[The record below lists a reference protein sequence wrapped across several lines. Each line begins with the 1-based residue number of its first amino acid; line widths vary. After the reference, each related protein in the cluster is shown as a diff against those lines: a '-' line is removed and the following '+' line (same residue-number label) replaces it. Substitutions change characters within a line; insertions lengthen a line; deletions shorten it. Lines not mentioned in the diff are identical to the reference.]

1 MHLTSSNTTRLVTLS
16 PSKLS
21 LTDTNQISFAAS
33 LLGIFAMLGAKIS
46 IVLLYQRLAP
56 QQASKG
62 MLFLY
67 ATIAVWAVFAILAQ
81 SFQCGGSVIFT
92 PEKCLSGSLQYPAII
107 LNIITDALLSFWMAP
122 RFWGLQGSTS
132 SRLVPIILFGLRIF
146 VCFVSVAK
154 LIVYGFNVGKDD
166 QTWAQVTPWVF
177 NMYANPPSS
186 LQTMVA
192 NPKSHSVVVHL
203 STFHA
208 TLPRINSL
216 IVDFS
221 TGQIDLRVAERDI
234 ELMDNSRSGGNS
246 KDRSGTFKDLQNV
259 KGSQNQDSQIRSP
272 KLKEKVASP
281 KKWRGERE
289 STEELQT
296 VCCGKRESDMGSRDF
311 SGGDADETGSQ
322 SSLSRNAVYQTVE
335 FRWEE
340 EYKARKSKS

>member
-1 MHLTSSNTTRLVTLS
+1 MIRLGRRLRLGCLTC
-16 PSKLS
+16 KLAN
-21 LTDTNQISFAAS
+21 LPS
-33 LLGIFAMLGAKIS
+33 LL
-46 IVLLYQRLAP
+46 Q
-56 QQASKG
+56 
-62 MLFLY
+62 
-67 ATIAVWAVFAILAQ
+67 TI
-81 SFQCGGSVIFT
+81 
-92 PEKCLSGSLQYPAII
+92 
-107 LNIITDALLSFWMAP
+107 
-122 RFWGLQGSTS
+122 
-132 SRLVPIILFGLRIF
+132 
-146 VCFVSVAK
+146 
-154 LIVYGFNVGKDD
+154 
-166 QTWAQVTPWVF
+166 
-177 NMYANPPSS
+177 
-186 LQTMVA
+186 VA
-192 NPKSHSVVVHL
+192 NPNSHSVVVHL

-234 ELMDNSRSGGNS
+234 ELMDNSRSGGAS